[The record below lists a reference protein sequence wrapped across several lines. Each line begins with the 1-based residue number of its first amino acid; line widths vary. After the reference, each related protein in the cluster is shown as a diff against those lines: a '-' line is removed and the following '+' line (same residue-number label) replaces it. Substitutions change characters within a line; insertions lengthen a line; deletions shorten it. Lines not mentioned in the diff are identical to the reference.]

1 MRKLIAGL
9 GLLALAGCQPKT
21 VKVGVVLP
29 LSASGE
35 VSGYARDVL
44 NGVYLALDELG
55 GTVRGAK
62 IEVIEQDYAGDEA
75 KLAEAIKNLDQQGVV
90 AIIGP
95 LTSADV
101 LSVKGLIKERKIPVL
116 VPAATLNSATEEC
129 DYMWRVCINNA
140 YMAQA
145 VAYLLGRELG
155 IKEAAVIEQ
164 SGNPYSEELT
174 TNFREFFGQEGG
186 KVVKLVAREKDKPV
200 CDSGVVKEI
209 LGSFTAAQESTAVFA
224 PLYYK
229 DAAEVVKALR
239 AAGYKGVVVGADGWD
254 NKKLPDLLGQGI
266 GVNYFVTHFQSAE
279 DRAKP
284 FVAAYTN
291 KYNEAPSSFAA
302 LGYDAMKALHEALD
316 KAQSLSRDALNEQ
329 LGITSIQGVTGDI
342 AFSKD
347 THEPG
352 AKGVAVV
359 KLVDE
364 GFRFFK
370 RFALSPYGAKK
381 SLSLAH

>member
-9 GLLALAGCQPKT
+9 GLLALVGCQPKT

-35 VSGYARDVL
+35 VSSYARDVL

-55 GTVRGAK
+55 AAVRGAK

-75 KLAEAIKNLDQQGVV
+75 KLADAIKNLDQQGVV

-101 LSVKGLIKERKIPVL
+101 LSIKGLIKERKIPVL

-129 DYMWRVCINNA
+129 DYMWRVCVNNS
-140 YMAQA
+140 YMGQA
-145 VAYLLGRELG
+145 AAYLLARELG
-155 IKEAAVIEQ
+155 LREAAIVEQ

-174 TNFREFFGQEGG
+174 TNFREFFEQEGG
-186 KVVKLVAREKDKPV
+186 KVTKLIARETGKPV
-200 CDSGVVKEI
+200 CDSEAVKEI
-209 LGSFTAAQESTAVFA
+209 LGSFTVAQESTAVFV

-229 DAAEVVKALR
+229 DAAEVIKALR
-239 AAGYKGVVVGADGWD
+239 AAGYKGVIVGADGWD
-254 NKKLPDLLGQGI
+254 NKKLPDLLGKGI
-266 GVNYFVTHFQSAE
+266 GVNYFVTHFHSAE
-279 DRAKP
+279 EQAKP

-302 LGYDAMKALHEALD
+302 LGYDAMKALYVALD

-329 LGITSIQGVTGDI
+329 MGLTSVEGVTGKI
-342 AFSKD
+342 EFSSD

-352 AKGVAVV
+352 AKGVAVIR
-359 KLVDE
+359 LTDE

-381 SLSLAH
+381 